1 MTLPALKNFRP
12 PVSTHLIGR
21 GMPGCAGRWVM
32 LLPKRIG
39 GTPMPLS
46 RRKAAR
52 TGGELS
58 VVSDLPLDKEHSKY
72 FSETALVEGTID
84 GARRERFN
92 KPVYRVLSIQRLR
105 KK

>member
-1 MTLPALKNFRP
+1 M
-12 PVSTHLIGR
+12 
-21 GMPGCAGRWVM
+21 
-32 LLPKRIG
+32 
-39 GTPMPLS
+39 
-46 RRKAAR
+46 
-52 TGGELS
+52 
-58 VVSDLPLDKEHSKY
+58 VSDLPLDKEHSKY